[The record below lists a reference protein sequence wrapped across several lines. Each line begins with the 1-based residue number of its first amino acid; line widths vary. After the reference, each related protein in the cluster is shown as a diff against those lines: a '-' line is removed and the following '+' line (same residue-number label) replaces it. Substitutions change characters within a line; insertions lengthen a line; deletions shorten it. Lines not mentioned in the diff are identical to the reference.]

1 MEYLFLLGACV
12 CFSVQSIFSK
22 LYQTKSGGG
31 IKACLVN
38 SIATSFLGA
47 LYCIVYALVTN
58 SAIFFTMTRPALVY
72 SLIYAVAGVVATVVF
87 LFGLNFGNLSILTTY
102 SLLGGMVLPFVYG
115 IFFCN
120 EDFTLFKC
128 LGTLLLL
135 VSLMPTAYDSYK
147 NNNLATE
154 KLHKK
159 SHIIFPILCFLVFFG
174 NGMTGVVA
182 KAHQM
187 SENAITSDQFVMLGS
202 LEKALLSLIVFA
214 IYFFSAT
221 KQKSVGDGTSVKL
234 SASHILLLGSFL
246 LGYAV
251 IHSMGDIFSLLCASD
266 MDSSIQFSII
276 SAFCIFFTAIIGRV
290 LFREKISKP
299 QKISFVFIVSGI
311 VFVMLSSLYG
321 I

>member
-1 MEYLFLLGACV
+1 MEYIFLLGACI
-12 CFSVQSIFSK
+12 CFSVQVIFSK

-31 IKACLVN
+31 IKSCLVN
-38 SIATSFLGA
+38 SIATSFFGA
-47 LYCIVYALVTN
+47 LYCIVYAFISQ
-58 SAIFFTMTRPALVY
+58 SAILFTMTKPALIY
-72 SLIYAVAGVVATVVF
+72 SLIYAVAGMVATVVF
-87 LFGLNFGNLSILTTY
+87 LFGLNYGNLSILTIY
-102 SLLGGMVLPFVYG
+102 SLLGGMILPFLYG

-135 VSLMPTAYDSYK
+135 VSLVPNAYDSYK
-147 NNNLATE
+147 NNNVDAD

-159 SHIIFPILCFLVFFG
+159 SRVIFPILCFLVFFG

-202 LEKALLSLIVFA
+202 FEKAILSLLVFA
-214 IYFFSAT
+214 VYVLST
-221 KQKSVGDGTSVKL
+221 SKVKSDNQGMAIKL
-234 SASHILLLGSFL
+234 TPSRILVLGFFL
-246 LGYAV
+246 LCYAV

-276 SAFCIFFTAIIGRV
+276 CASCIFFSAIIGWV
-290 LFREKISKP
+290 LFKEKISKP
-299 QKISFVFIVSGI
+299 QKISFIFIVFGI